1 MSNIF
6 VEAYR
11 VAWADMCCIRRT
23 IVSVIV
29 TCLVGPLLY
38 LFGFGYGLGGGMTM
52 QGVDYMAF
60 LIPGVISMTTLSAC
74 FSFTSTKI
82 FIQKTFYRSID
93 EMLLCPVST
102 TAVVIGKSMMGVVRG
117 MISCAVLM
125 VMAVFMSGDFH
136 LSLALVLCVIFCC
149 LTYSLLGVA
158 TGLLMKSHS
167 DVSLFSA
174 LVITPMTFLC
184 GTVFSLDALPAVAKA
199 AINILPL
206 THTTDMLR
214 SLALGTQFPWVSLA
228 VTAAFCAAFFAIAY
242 WIIKSGRY
250 Q

>member
-6 VEAYR
+6 SEAYR
-11 VAWADMCCIRRT
+11 VAWSDMCCIRRT
-23 IVSVIV
+23 IFSVIV
-29 TCLVGPLLY
+29 TCLIGPVLY
-38 LFGFGYGLGGGMTM
+38 LIGFGYGIGGGLKM

-74 FSFTSTKI
+74 FSFTSSKI

-102 TAVVIGKSMMGVVRG
+102 ASVVIGKSMMGVVRG
-117 MISCAVLM
+117 MISCAILM
-125 VMAVFMSGDFH
+125 VMVTFMSSDFH
-136 LSLALVLCVIFCC
+136 LSLAIVLCVVFCC
-149 LTYSLLGVA
+149 FTYSFLGVA
-158 TGLLMKSHS
+158 TGLLMKSHA

-184 GTVFSLDALPAVAKA
+184 GTVFSLDALPDVAKA
-199 AINILPL
+199 VIELMPL
-206 THTTDMLR
+206 THTTDMIR
-214 SLALGTQFPWVSLA
+214 SLALGNAFPWLSLV
-228 VTAAFCAAFFAIAY
+228 VTVAFSVVFFSISY